1 MNFRSSSIVKISFTN
16 GAFNSLTSDAK
27 IVDASIGK
35 VAFLDPEIG
44 NPMDYIKEG
53 CTNIINISELSEK
66 QANVA
71 IDRFREENNLH
82 SDTNINFFAFY

>member
-1 MNFRSSSIVKISFTN
+1 MQDIIE
-16 GAFNSLTSDAK
+16 DAQRRFDD
-27 IVDASIGK
+27 I
-35 VAFLDPEIG
+35 LDPEIG

-71 IDRFREENNLH
+71 MGFYLQQLLKDRKNATIAKH
-82 SDTNINFFAFY
+82 GKSKKQKDYKFFEPVFIILE